1 MAGAP
6 KFQSVSSSVDNSDGL
21 VANWD
26 EPGLGNENIDY
37 TSTAD
42 ASAFVCVYQ

>member
-26 EPGLGNENIDY
+26 ESGLGNENIDY